1 MIFKRGYEFVKYI
14 IIDYSII
21 LESEYFINIPTFF
34 FILIL
39 NFHNSP
45 EEILHLNTLS
55 ADIE

>member
-1 MIFKRGYEFVKYI
+1 KRGYEFVKYI